1 MSLIDELNQLCLE
14 IYGKEYHEVFGF
26 FEYNEEDLL
35 QQKQFLLQKKKFKE
49 KAQKA
54 KTETKRGF
62 LKIWRE
68 LWDTWIEAQPILRE
82 LYALAAVSQLLKHVK
97 IYRGVEEDI
106 RIHVCAIMPSGI
118 GKSDANDILAR
129 FAKIASLK
137 YYSVD
142 RYNDA
147 VLTGSIDKQA
157 IEHNIK
163 HKLKKGDEGWIDP
176 HCPSILEVNDFIVY
190 DEGENILK
198 PTQATEGAQRILQKA
213 MNRYKSEG
221 NKITNTLVGY
231 KVESY
236 PLCSV
241 VITSYYLDDFKET
254 LLHRGLLQRMIVYIQ
269 EECEERRSR
278 IINRI
283 IDEIPKFDGDVRDA
297 VAIVEAKNKKTKK
310 LLKELR
316 KEVQKLREAHKKTKY
331 VYMKKGAEKVL
342 LDCIEE
348 LRNIMPFL
356 IGQKQIWESMVS
368 RLAIN
373 ILKVSA
379 IYALLDYRNYMTAED
394 AEEAA
399 KLLMETMKTVA
410 FFLKENIKT
419 EVDLKTMNIL
429 AALRK
434 KALGERKTF
443 EGWVDLLVKE
453 FNFSREKAVMVV
465 KNLEENQRFK
475 VVKTDKSK
483 LLILT

>member
-1 MSLIDELNQLCLE
+1 
-14 IYGKEYHEVFGF
+14 
-26 FEYNEEDLL
+26 
-35 QQKQFLLQKKKFKE
+35 
-49 KAQKA
+49 
-54 KTETKRGF
+54 
-62 LKIWRE
+62 
-68 LWDTWIEAQPILRE
+68 
-82 LYALAAVSQLLKHVK
+82 
-97 IYRGVEEDI
+97 
-106 RIHVCAIMPSGI
+106 
-118 GKSDANDILAR
+118 
-129 FAKIASLK
+129 
-137 YYSVD
+137 
-142 RYNDA
+142 
-147 VLTGSIDKQA
+147 
-157 IEHNIK
+157 
-163 HKLKKGDEGWIDP
+163 
-176 HCPSILEVNDFIVY
+176 
-190 DEGENILK
+190 
-198 PTQATEGAQRILQKA
+198 
-213 MNRYKSEG
+213 
-221 NKITNTLVGY
+221 
-231 KVESY
+231 
-236 PLCSV
+236 
-241 VITSYYLDDFKET
+241 
-254 LLHRGLLQRMIVYIQ
+254 MIVYIQ

-316 KEVQKLREAHKKTKY
+316 NEVQKLREAHKKTKY

-379 IYALLDYRNYMTAED
+379 IYALLDYRNYITAED

-410 FFLKENIKT
+410 FFLKENVKT

>member
-1 MSLIDELNQLCLE
+1 MSLIDELNALCLE
-14 IYGKEYHEVFGF
+14 VYGKEYHEVFGF
-26 FEYNEEDLL
+26 FEYTEEELL
-35 QQKQFLLQKKKFKE
+35 QQKKFLLRKKKFKE
-49 KAQKA
+49 K
-54 KTETKRGF
+54 TKKSEKERRF
-62 LKIWRE
+62 LTIWRE

-82 LYALAAVSQLLKHVK
+82 LYALVAVSQLLKHIK

-118 GKSDANDILAR
+118 GKSDANDILAK
-129 FAKIASLK
+129 FAKAAGLS

-157 IEHNIK
+157 IDHNIK

-176 HCPSILEVNDFIVY
+176 YSPSILETNDFIVY

-198 PTQATEGAQRILQKA
+198 PTQATEGAQRLLQKA
-213 MNRYKSEG
+213 MNRYGSEG

-236 PLCSV
+236 PSCSV
-241 VITSYYLDDFKET
+241 VITSYYLDEFKET

-269 EECEERRSR
+269 EESEERRSR

-283 IDEIPKFDGDVRDA
+283 IEEIPKFEDDVRDA
-297 VAIVEAKNKKTKK
+297 EAMVEAKKKKTKK
-310 LLKELR
+310 LMRELKREI
-316 KEVQKLREAHKKTKY
+316 KKLQESHKSTKY
-331 VYMKKGAEKVL
+331 VYMKKGAEEVL
-342 LDCIEE
+342 KNCIEE

-368 RLAIN
+368 RLTIN
-373 ILKVSA
+373 MLKVSA
-379 IYALLDYRNYMTAED
+379 IYALLDYRNYITAED

-410 FFLKENIKT
+410 FFLKENVKT
-419 EVDLKTMNIL
+419 EVDVKTMGIL

-443 EGWVDLLVKE
+443 DEWVDLLVKS
-453 FNFSREKAVMVV
+453 FNYSREKAKLIV
-465 KNLEENQRFK
+465 KNLEENGKFK
-475 VVKTDKSK
+475 VVKKDKSK
-483 LLILT
+483 VLILT